1 MIIGKSR
8 TLPTTLLLVLGV
20 SVGLLSCAP
29 KKRTFTVPQVTKEI
43 ENGIRKAQKLKRKG
57 DLKDASEFVLELTNR
72 VLKEF
77 PQSTLTQEPVTKLMN
92 ALEWMANMCLDRS
105 LELKNESVS
114 ASQDD
119 LSKKFTAWSS
129 EHRANMAKL
138 RAMIPRLKKAA
149 VAAREAAA
157 AMRPRAEPK
166 GKARPRPAGG
176 DSMQPAP
183 DDPRT
188 PSRTPSREPGAEPGA
203 EP

>member
-1 MIIGKSR
+1 MIIR
-8 TLPTTLLLVLGV
+8 NLRILPTALVCLLGV
-20 SVGLLSCAP
+20 SIGLLSCAP

-43 ENGIRKAQKLKRKG
+43 ESGIRKTQALKRKG
-57 DLKDASEFVLELTNR
+57 ELKEASELALELSKR

-77 PQSTLTQEPVTKLMN
+77 PATLTQEPVTKLMN

-119 LSKKFTAWSS
+119 MSTTFRAWSD
-129 EHRANMAKL
+129 EHRANMSKL

-149 VAAREAAA
+149 VAARRAAP
-157 AMRPRAEPK
+157 MRPAPSPDAME
-166 GKARPRPAGG
+166 RPRPASG

-188 PSRTPSREPGAEPGA
+188 PAREPGAEPGA
-203 EP
+203 EPR